1 MFKAL
6 ELDVETDISALYE
19 ALRLNGV
26 PVRVIEQNGL
36 QSIWVEDEALVD
48 KVREAFSRYTRS
60 PEIRQQVEAEVSHLR
75 AKRSQRSSEES
86 SFSNTI
92 LESTARFPLVW
103 LTLALLLLVG
113 AWTGFGRFPSQ
124 DDFYMVPPSLYGV
137 DGLAQRWEVLWRVLL
152 EGQLWRPISPAL
164 THLGVLHL
172 VGNALGLFVFGRAIE
187 LMHGR
192 LWMLGLMLTSAL
204 ASNLAQYL
212 FHGAAFAG
220 FSGVVYALVGVHA
233 VALMLDKGNPV
244 WGPSGFVILAI
255 IGMAFGLSNLSEL
268 FDVYMADT
276 AHFIG
281 FLSGV
286 LWQACSSLVRQPPK
300 RHAPL
305 H

>member
-6 ELDVETDISALYE
+6 ELDIETDISALYE
-19 ALRLNGV
+19 SLRLNGV

-36 QSIWVEDEALVD
+36 QSIWVEDEALVS
-48 KVREAFSRYTRS
+48 KVREAFSRYS
-60 PEIRQQVEAEVSHLR
+60 SSAEIRQQVDAEVTHLR
-75 AKRSQRSSEES
+75 TKRAKTRSGDSLST
-86 SFSNTI
+86 TI
-92 LESTARFPLVW
+92 LVSTARFPLVW

-137 DGLAQRWEVLWRVLL
+137 DGLAQRWEVLWLVLMD
-152 EGQLWRPISPAL
+152 GQVWRPLSPAL

-192 LWMLGLMLTSAL
+192 LWMLLLMITSAL
-204 ASNLAQYL
+204 VSNLAQYL

-233 VALMLDKGNPV
+233 VALVLDKGNPV
-244 WGPSGFVILAI
+244 WGPSGFVILAVV
-255 IGMAFGLSNLSEL
+255 GMAFGLSNLSEL

-276 AHFIG
+276 AHFVG

-286 LWQACSSLVRQPPK
+286 LWQACSSLVRQPPV
-300 RHAPL
+300 RGAPL